1 MNELLLSDDELDLIW
16 CLPYIT
22 EKERLKVIAKAQVD
36 NILESSL
43 FRRVKS
49 QNSHQNM
56 REWWRGTEKR
66 MPKLERVL
74 IPREH

>member
-22 EKERLKVIAKAQVD
+22 EKERLKAIAKAQLD

-43 FRRVKS
+43 FRNATSILGYQDRQIVALA
-49 QNSHQNM
+49 
-56 REWWRGTEKR
+56 RR
-66 MPKLERVL
+66 
-74 IPREH
+74 